1 MDLRNHEHTIILTLA
16 LLSELEV
23 AIELVVKDVLVLGA
37 HRIEQSACRRA
48 KLRLSSAKISLEHL
62 PVPQGPVFSPHN

>member
-1 MDLRNHEHTIILTLA
+1 MDLRNHKQTIRLTLA

-37 HRIEQSACRRA
+37 HRIEEPACRRA
-48 KLRLSSAKISLEHL
+48 KRLSSAKISLEHL
-62 PVPQGPVFSPHN
+62 PNPQAPVFSPHN